1 MNLFTL
7 IIIGMFLLALFET
20 PLFTIIAG
28 LSIACFFFVDNEWA
42 SIQTIVIE
50 MNRLASMPVLVA
62 LPLFT
67 FSGCLLAES
76 GAPLRIMNLMR
87 ALTGRIPGGI
97 AMAAICSCAF
107 FTALT
112 GASGVTIVAIG
123 SLLYPVLLRQGYD
136 EKFSLGLLTTSG
148 SLGLLFAPSLP
159 VILYGVVAQV
169 DVAVI
174 FKAALVPG
182 ILLVLLLSAY
192 AFFHEPKRRAHSPLY
207 SALTG
212 VLPRSCCGEPQY
224 ILPDMKKDAY
234 KKKTEWKDVRNALKE
249 GIWEWPVPLVIIAG
263 IYGGFTT
270 IAEVSALVLV
280 YVVTV
285 ECFVLREIVFS
296 KRLPGIIIESV
307 IVSGAII
314 IILGFALG
322 FTGYLVE
329 EEIPGRL
336 LGYLVN
342 LTENKYYFLAGLN
355 LFLLAVGCLMDIF
368 SAIVIIVPVIVPVAV
383 QYGID
388 PVHLCIIFLLNLEIG
403 YSTPPVGINL
413 FISAMKFGK
422 PVTQLYRA
430 SVPYLLIMLL
440 LLAVITYIPSLSLF
454 LVR

>member
-7 IIIGMFLLALFET
+7 IIIGVFFFALLET
-20 PLFTIIAG
+20 PLFTVIAG
-28 LSIACFFFVDNEWA
+28 LSIACFFFIDNEWA

-87 ALTGRIPGGI
+87 AFTGRIPGGI

-123 SLLYPVLLRQGYD
+123 SLLYPVLLRRGYD

-159 VILYGVVAQV
+159 IILYGVVAQV

-174 FKAALVPG
+174 FRAALVPG

-192 AFFHEPKRRAHSPLY
+192 AFFHEPKQPSHS
-207 SALTG
+207 T
-212 VLPRSCCGEPQY
+212 
-224 ILPDMKKDAY
+224 KKNTD
-234 KKKTEWKDVRNALKE
+234 WKDVVNALRE

-280 YVVTV
+280 YVVAV
-285 ECFVLREIVFS
+285 ECFVLKEVDFL

-322 FTGYLVE
+322 FTGYLVD

-342 LTENKYYFLAGLN
+342 LTDNKYYFLAGLN

-368 SAIVIIVPVIVPVAV
+368 SAIVIIVPVIVPIAV
-383 QYGID
+383 KYGID

-413 FISAMKFGK
+413 FIASLKFGK

>member
-7 IIIGMFLLALFET
+7 IIIGMFLFAVLET
-20 PLFTIIAG
+20 PLFTVIAG
-28 LSIACFFFVDNEWA
+28 LSIACFFFIDNEWA

-67 FSGCLLAES
+67 FSGCLLAET
-76 GAPLRIMNLMR
+76 GAPMRIMNLMG

-97 AMAAICSCAF
+97 AVAAICSCAF

-123 SLLYPVLLRQGYD
+123 SLLYPVLLRQEYD
-136 EKFSLGLLTTSG
+136 ENFSLGLLTTSG

-169 DVAVI
+169 DAAVI

-192 AFFHEPKRRAHSPLY
+192 AFFHAPKQRAAHSPML

-212 VLPRSCCGEPQY
+212 VSPRSCSGELQY
-224 ILPDMKKDAY
+224 VMPDRKDAH
-234 KKKTEWKDVRNALKE
+234 KKRTGWKDVWNALKE
-249 GIWEWPVPLVIIAG
+249 GIWEWPIPLVIIAG

-280 YVVTV
+280 YVVAV
-285 ECFVLREIVFS
+285 ECFVLREIDFAR
-296 KRLPGIIIESV
+296 RLPGIIIESV

-322 FTGYLVE
+322 FTGYLVD

-342 LTENKYYFLAGLN
+342 LTKNKYYFLAGLN

-368 SAIVIIVPVIVPVAV
+368 SAIVIIVPVIVPIAV

-388 PVHLCIIFLLNLEIG
+388 PVHLGIIFLLNLEIG

-413 FISAMKFGK
+413 FIAGLKFGK

-430 SVPYLLIMLL
+430 SVPYLLIMLI
-440 LLAVITYIPSLSLF
+440 LLAAITYIPSLSLF

>member
-1 MNLFTL
+1 MNQFT
-7 IIIGMFLLALFET
+7 IIITGIFLLALLET
-20 PLFTIIAG
+20 PLFTVIAG
-28 LSIACFFFVDNEWA
+28 LSIACFFFIDNDLA
-42 SIQTIVIE
+42 SLQTIVIE

-67 FSGCLLAES
+67 FSGCLLAET
-76 GAPLRIMNLMR
+76 GAPLRIMNLMK

-97 AMAAICSCAF
+97 AVAAICSCAF

-112 GASGVTIVAIG
+112 GASGVTIVAVG
-123 SLLYPVLLRQGYD
+123 GLLYPVLTGQRYG
-136 EKFSLGLLTTSG
+136 ENFSLGLLTTSG

-169 DVAVI
+169 DAEVI
-174 FKAALVPG
+174 FRAALLPG

-192 AFFHEPKRRAHSPLY
+192 AFFHRYFMPDPGEKY
-207 SALTG
+207 
-212 VLPRSCCGEPQY
+212 VLNNMAGR
-224 ILPDMKKDAY
+224 
-234 KKKTEWKDVRNALKE
+234 KDVWNALRA
-249 GIWEWPVPLVIIAG
+249 GIWEWPVPIVIIAG

-270 IAEVSALVLV
+270 IAEASALVLV
-280 YVVTV
+280 YVVAV
-285 ECFVLREIVFS
+285 ECFVLKEVDFS
-296 KRLPGIIIESV
+296 GRLPGIIIESV

-322 FTGYLVE
+322 FTGYLVD

-336 LGYLVN
+336 LVYLVN

-368 SAIVIIVPVIVPVAV
+368 SAIVIIVPVMVPVAIK
-383 QYGID
+383 YGID

-413 FISAMKFGK
+413 FIASLKFGK

-430 SVPYLLIMLL
+430 SAPYLLIMLI
-440 LLAVITYIPSLSLF
+440 LLAAITYIPALSLIF
-454 LVR
+454 VR

>member
-1 MNLFTL
+1 MDMFTL
-7 IIIGMFLLALFET
+7 IIIGVFIFALLET
-20 PLFTIIAG
+20 PLFTAIAG
-28 LSIACFFFVDNEWA
+28 LSIVCFFFIDNEWA
-42 SIQTIVIE
+42 SLQTIVIE

-67 FSGCLLAES
+67 FTGCLLSET
-76 GAPLRIMNLMR
+76 GAPVRIMNLMR
-87 ALTGRIPGGI
+87 AVTGRIPGGI
-97 AMAAICSCAF
+97 AVAALCSCAF

-112 GASGVTIVAIG
+112 GASGVTIVAVG
-123 SLLYPVLLRQGYD
+123 SLLYPVLLGQGYD
-136 EKFSLGLLTTSG
+136 DNFSLGLLTTSG

-159 VILYGVVAQV
+159 IILYGVVAQV
-169 DVAVI
+169 DIAEI
-174 FKAALVPG
+174 FRAALVPG
-182 ILLVLLLSAY
+182 ILLVVFLSAY
-192 AFFHEPKRRAHSPLY
+192 AFFHEYFIPGR
-207 SALTG
+207 
-212 VLPRSCCGEPQY
+212 
-224 ILPDMKKDAY
+224 KKDVHIQ
-234 KKKTEWKDVRNALKE
+234 KTSLEDIWKALKE

-280 YVVTV
+280 YVVAV
-285 ECFVLREIVFS
+285 ECFVLREVDFS
-296 KRLPGIIIESV
+296 RRLPGIIIESV

-322 FTGYLVE
+322 FTGYLVD

-368 SAIVIIVPVIVPVAV
+368 SAIVIIVPIIVPVAIK
-383 QYGID
+383 YGID

-413 FISAMKFGK
+413 FIAGLKFGK

-430 SVPYLLIMLL
+430 SAPYLFIMLL

>member
-7 IIIGMFLLALFET
+7 VIIGMFLFALLET
-20 PLFTIIAG
+20 PLFTVIAG
-28 LSIACFFFVDNEWA
+28 LSIACFFFIDNEWA

-76 GAPLRIMNLMR
+76 GAPMRIMNLMR

-97 AMAAICSCAF
+97 AIAAICSCAF

-112 GASGVTIVAIG
+112 GASGVTIVAVG
-123 SLLYPVLLRQGYD
+123 SLLYPVLHGQGYD
-136 EKFSLGLLTTSG
+136 ENFSLGLLTTSG

-174 FKAALVPG
+174 FRAALVPG

-192 AFFHEPKRRAHSPLY
+192 TFFHEPKQPAHF
-207 SALTG
+207 T
-212 VLPRSCCGEPQY
+212 
-224 ILPDMKKDAY
+224 KKNTD
-234 KKKTEWKDVRNALKE
+234 WKDVGNALKE

-280 YVVTV
+280 YVVAV
-285 ECFVLREIVFS
+285 ECFVLKEVDFS

-322 FTGYLVE
+322 FTGYLVD

-342 LTENKYYFLAGLN
+342 LTDNKYYFLAGLN

-368 SAIVIIVPVIVPVAV
+368 SAIVIIVPVIVPIAV
-383 QYGID
+383 KYGID

-413 FISAMKFGK
+413 FIASLKFGK

-430 SVPYLLIMLL
+430 SVPYLFIMLL
-440 LLAVITYIPSLSLF
+440 LLAAITYIPSLSLF

>member
-1 MNLFTL
+1 MNPFTL
-7 IIIGMFLLALFET
+7 IIIGVFFFAVLET
-20 PLFTIIAG
+20 PLFTVIAG
-28 LSIACFFFVDNEWA
+28 LSIACFFFIDNEWA

-67 FSGCLLAES
+67 FSGCLLAET
-76 GAPLRIMNLMR
+76 GAPMRIMNLMG

-97 AMAAICSCAF
+97 AVAAICSCAF

-123 SLLYPVLLRQGYD
+123 SLLYPVLLRQEYD
-136 EKFSLGLLTTSG
+136 ENFSLGLLTTSG

-169 DVAVI
+169 DAAVI

-192 AFFHEPKRRAHSPLY
+192 AFFHAPKQRADSLLL
-207 SALTG
+207 SALSKDSQ
-212 VLPRSCCGEPQY
+212 RSRGRELQY
-224 ILPDMKKDAY
+224 NIPDGKKDAY
-234 KKKTEWKDVRNALKE
+234 NERPGRKDVWNALKD
-249 GIWEWPVPLVIIAG
+249 GIWEWPVLLVIIAG

-280 YVVTV
+280 YVVAV
-285 ECFVLREIVFS
+285 ECFVLKEIDFS
-296 KRLPGIIIESV
+296 RRLPGIIIESV

-322 FTGYLVE
+322 FTGYLVD

-368 SAIVIIVPVIVPVAV
+368 SAIVIIVPVIVPIAV

-388 PVHLCIIFLLNLEIG
+388 PVHLGIIFLLNLEIG

-413 FISAMKFGK
+413 FIAGLKFGK

-440 LLAVITYIPSLSLF
+440 LLAAITYIPSLSLF

>member
-7 IIIGMFLLALFET
+7 IIIGMFLFAVLET

-28 LSIACFFFVDNEWA
+28 LSIACFFFIDNEWA

-67 FSGCLLAES
+67 FSGCLLAET
-76 GAPLRIMNLMR
+76 GAPMRIMNLMG

-97 AMAAICSCAF
+97 AVAAICSCAF

-123 SLLYPVLLRQGYD
+123 SLLYPVLLRQEYD
-136 EKFSLGLLTTSG
+136 ENFSLGLLTTSG

-169 DVAVI
+169 DAAVI

-192 AFFHEPKRRAHSPLY
+192 AFFHAPKQRAHSPLL
-207 SALTG
+207 SALSKDSQ
-212 VLPRSCCGEPQY
+212 RSCGGELQY
-224 ILPDMKKDAY
+224 VMPDRKDAH
-234 KKKTEWKDVRNALKE
+234 KKKTGWKDVWNALKE
-249 GIWEWPVPLVIIAG
+249 GIWEWPIPLVIIAG

-280 YVVTV
+280 YVVAV
-285 ECFVLREIVFS
+285 ECFVLREIDFS
-296 KRLPGIIIESV
+296 RRLPGIIIESV

-322 FTGYLVE
+322 FTGYLVD

-368 SAIVIIVPVIVPVAV
+368 SAIVIIVPVIVPIAV

-388 PVHLCIIFLLNLEIG
+388 PVHLGIIFLLNLEIG

-413 FISAMKFGK
+413 FIAGLKFGK

-440 LLAVITYIPSLSLF
+440 LLAAITYIPALSLF

>member
-7 IIIGMFLLALFET
+7 IIIGMFLLAVLET
-20 PLFTIIAG
+20 PLFTVIAG
-28 LSIACFFFVDNEWA
+28 LSIACFFFIDNEWA

-97 AMAAICSCAF
+97 AMAAICCCAF

-123 SLLYPVLLRQGYD
+123 SLLYPVLLGQEYD
-136 EKFSLGLLTTSG
+136 ENFSLGLLTTSG

-174 FKAALVPG
+174 FRAALIPG

-192 AFFHEPKRRAHSPLY
+192 AFFHEPKRRAHSSLY

-212 VLPRSCCGEPQY
+212 VLPRSCGGELQY
-224 ILPDMKKDAY
+224 VLPDRKKDAY

-285 ECFVLREIVFS
+285 ECFVLREIDFS
-296 KRLPGIIIESV
+296 KRLPDIIIESV

-342 LTENKYYFLAGLN
+342 LTENKYY
-355 LFLLAVGCLMDIF
+355 
-368 SAIVIIVPVIVPVAV
+368 
-383 QYGID
+383 
-388 PVHLCIIFLLNLEIG
+388 
-403 YSTPPVGINL
+403 
-413 FISAMKFGK
+413 
-422 PVTQLYRA
+422 
-430 SVPYLLIMLL
+430 
-440 LLAVITYIPSLSLF
+440 
-454 LVR
+454 

>member
-7 IIIGMFLLALFET
+7 IIIGMFLLAVLET
-20 PLFTIIAG
+20 PLFTVIAG
-28 LSIACFFFVDNEWA
+28 LSIACFFFIDNEWA

-97 AMAAICSCAF
+97 AMAAICCCAF

-123 SLLYPVLLRQGYD
+123 SLLYPVLLGQEYD
-136 EKFSLGLLTTSG
+136 ENFSLGLLTTSG

-174 FKAALVPG
+174 FRAALIPG

-212 VLPRSCCGEPQY
+212 VLPRSCGGELQY
-224 ILPDMKKDAY
+224 VLPDRKKDAY

-280 YVVTV
+280 YVVAV
-285 ECFVLREIVFS
+285 ECFVLREIDFS

>member
-7 IIIGMFLLALFET
+7 IIIVVFFFALLET
-20 PLFTIIAG
+20 PLFTVIAG
-28 LSIACFFFVDNEWA
+28 LSIACFFFIDTEWA

-159 VILYGVVAQV
+159 IILYGVVAQV

-174 FKAALVPG
+174 FRAALVPG
-182 ILLVLLLSAY
+182 VLLVLLLSAY
-192 AFFHEPKRRAHSPLY
+192 AFFYKYFMPDP
-207 SALTG
+207 
-212 VLPRSCCGEPQY
+212 GE
-224 ILPDMKKDAY
+224 KDAY
-234 KKKTEWKDVRNALKE
+234 NSKTSWKDVGNALKE

-280 YVVTV
+280 YVVAV
-285 ECFVLREIVFS
+285 ECFVLREVDFS
-296 KRLPGIIIESV
+296 RRLPGIIIESV

-322 FTGYLVE
+322 FTGYLVD

-368 SAIVIIVPVIVPVAV
+368 SAIVIIVPVIVPIAV
-383 QYGID
+383 KYGID

-413 FISAMKFGK
+413 FIAGLKFGK

>member
-7 IIIGMFLLALFET
+7 IIIVVFFFALLET
-20 PLFTIIAG
+20 PLFTVIAG
-28 LSIACFFFVDNEWA
+28 LSIACFFFIDNEWA

-159 VILYGVVAQV
+159 IILYGVVAQV

-174 FKAALVPG
+174 FRAALVPG
-182 ILLVLLLSAY
+182 VLLVLLLSAY
-192 AFFHEPKRRAHSPLY
+192 AFFYKYFMPDP
-207 SALTG
+207 
-212 VLPRSCCGEPQY
+212 GE
-224 ILPDMKKDAY
+224 KDAY
-234 KKKTEWKDVRNALKE
+234 NSKTSWKDVGNALKE

-280 YVVTV
+280 YVVAV
-285 ECFVLREIVFS
+285 ECFVLREVDFS
-296 KRLPGIIIESV
+296 RRLPGIIIESV

-322 FTGYLVE
+322 FTGYLVD

-368 SAIVIIVPVIVPVAV
+368 SAIVIIVPIIIPVAIK
-383 QYGID
+383 YGID

-413 FISAMKFGK
+413 FIAGLKFGK

>member
-1 MNLFTL
+1 
-7 IIIGMFLLALFET
+7 
-20 PLFTIIAG
+20 
-28 LSIACFFFVDNEWA
+28 
-42 SIQTIVIE
+42 
-50 MNRLASMPVLVA
+50 
-62 LPLFT
+62 
-67 FSGCLLAES
+67 
-76 GAPLRIMNLMR
+76 
-87 ALTGRIPGGI
+87 
-97 AMAAICSCAF
+97 
-107 FTALT
+107 
-112 GASGVTIVAIG
+112 
-123 SLLYPVLLRQGYD
+123 
-136 EKFSLGLLTTSG
+136 
-148 SLGLLFAPSLP
+148 
-159 VILYGVVAQV
+159 VAQV

-174 FKAALVPG
+174 FRAALVPG

-192 AFFHEPKRRAHSPLY
+192 AFFNEPKQPAS
-207 SALTG
+207 T
-212 VLPRSCCGEPQY
+212 
-224 ILPDMKKDAY
+224 KKNTD
-234 KKKTEWKDVRNALKE
+234 WKDVGNALKE

-280 YVVTV
+280 YVVAV
-285 ECFVLREIVFS
+285 ECFVLREVDFS
-296 KRLPGIIIESV
+296 RRLPGIIIESV

-322 FTGYLVE
+322 FTGYLVD

-368 SAIVIIVPVIVPVAV
+368 SAIVIIVPIIVPIAV
-383 QYGID
+383 KYGID

-413 FISAMKFGK
+413 FIAGLKFGK

-430 SVPYLLIMLL
+430 SVPFLLIMLL